1 MSDNEDH
8 VLSAV
13 LDKVVQDADG
23 TEGTGTWSV
32 AEATRLHVPTP
43 SIAVSHFLRL
53 ASADR
58 AARLKIGETL
68 QLPKPPV
75 APRTTMSSDEK
86 AHFVEEM
93 RKAAHAAFITS
104 YVQGLQVIARQS
116 EKEDWGISLQTC
128 LRIWRAGCII
138 ASDGLLEVL
147 QDVAKDF
154 DQQNGGVN
162 MKGHTK
168 NAWSLIPAHPT
179 LTACLS
185 KEMPALRHVVLWGLE
200 RDACV
205 PTLSASLEWIKYI
218 GARTLPTMFMEAELD
233 WFGAHKFDRWDSEA
247 ARTGGEVKKGEVHY
261 EWKAA

>member
-1 MSDNEDH
+1 M
-8 VLSAV
+8 
-13 LDKVVQDADG
+13 QDADG

-43 SIAVSHFLRL
+43 TIAVSHFLRL

-75 APRTTMSSDEK
+75 MPRTTMISEEK

-93 RKAAHAAFITS
+93 RKAVHAAFIAS
-104 YVQGLQVIARQS
+104 YVQGLQIIARQS

-128 LRIWRAGCII
+128 LRIWRAG
-138 ASDGLLEVL
+138 GLSEVL

-154 DQQNGGVN
+154 DQQNDNGN
-162 MKGHTK
+162 MKGRPK
-168 NAWSLIPAHPT
+168 SAWGLIPAHPA

-185 KEMPALRHVVLWGLE
+185 KNMPALRHIVLWGLE

-233 WFGAHKFDRWDSEA
+233 WFGAHKFDRWYSET